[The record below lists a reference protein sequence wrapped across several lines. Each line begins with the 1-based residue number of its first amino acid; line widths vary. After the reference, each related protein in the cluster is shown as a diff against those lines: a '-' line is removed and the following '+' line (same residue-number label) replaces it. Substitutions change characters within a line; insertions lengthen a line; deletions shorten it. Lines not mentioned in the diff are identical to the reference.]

1 MKRFP
6 SIKSNVDFQ
15 RGYKRG
21 RSFANTCFVMYVA
34 ENSLDYSRLG
44 VSCSKKVGN
53 SVVRHGISRK
63 LREIFRL
70 HKEIELGK
78 DIILV
83 VRQSAKDRS
92 YFDFEKAYLELCSR
106 HHIIGRED

>member
-6 SIKSNVDFQ
+6 SIKSNADFQ

-53 SVVRHGISRK
+53 SVVRHGIARK

-83 VRQSAKDRS
+83 VRQSAKDKS

-106 HHIIGRED
+106 HHIIGREE

>member
-6 SIKSNVDFQ
+6 SIKSNADFQ

-21 RSFANTCFVMYVA
+21 RSFANACFVMYVA
-34 ENSLDYSRLG
+34 ENSLDY
-44 VSCSKKVGN
+44 
-53 SVVRHGISRK
+53 I
-63 LREIFRL
+63 RL
-70 HKEIELGK
+70 HKEVCLGK

-106 HHIIGRED
+106 HHIIGREE